1 MTAFGK
7 QVGMLRV
14 RRKVRGS
21 EGGSDYDRIHNESIR
36 ANANNTVVNTI
47 ELTEI
52 KNGDLSINSTLI
64 QMPMELTL

>member
-1 MTAFGK
+1 MTAFGE

-21 EGGSDYDRIHNESIR
+21 EGGNDYDRIHNESIR
-36 ANANNTVVNTI
+36 ANANNIVVNTI

-64 QMPMELTL
+64 

>member
-21 EGGSDYDRIHNESIR
+21 EGGSDHDRFYDESIR
-36 ANANNTVVNTI
+36 VNANNSVVNTI

-64 QMPMELTL
+64 

>member
-21 EGGSDYDRIHNESIR
+21 EGSSDHDRFHDESVR
-36 ANANNTVVNTI
+36 ANANNTVINTI

-52 KNGDLSINSTLI
+52 KNGDLSINSNI
-64 QMPMELTL
+64 I

>member
-21 EGGSDYDRIHNESIR
+21 EGSDYDRIHDESIK
-36 ANANNTVVNTI
+36 ANANNTAFNTI

-64 QMPMELTL
+64 